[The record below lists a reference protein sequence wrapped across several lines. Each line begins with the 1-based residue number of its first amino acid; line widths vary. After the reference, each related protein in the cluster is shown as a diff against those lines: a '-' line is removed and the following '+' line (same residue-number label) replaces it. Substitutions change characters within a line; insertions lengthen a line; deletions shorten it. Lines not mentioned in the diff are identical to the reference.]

1 VAIEDVRRGRLAGRG
16 QARAAPMATPA
27 SLAPAHVGAAG
38 AAKRLLDLG
47 ATVALLALFA
57 LPMLAIGLAVRLTS
71 PGPILFRQLR
81 VGRGGRFFTSYKFRS
96 MYIDAEERMVEVA
109 HLNEAEGPIFKIRQ
123 DPRTTPFGRFLRRS
137 SLDELPQL
145 FNVLRGDM
153 SLVGPRP
160 GLMSEVLNYEPWQ
173 LERLTVKPGLTG
185 LWQVSGR
192 SELSFDDMVRLDL
205 EYIRRRSFP
214 LDVWLLLRTIPAVLS
229 ARGAY

>member
-1 VAIEDVRRGRLAGRG
+1 MAIEDVGRG
-16 QARAAPMATPA
+16 ARAAPMATPVPV
-27 SLAPAHVGAAG
+27 APAHVGLSG
-38 AAKRLLDLG
+38 VAKRTLDLS
-47 ATVALLALFA
+47 ATLALLALFA
-57 LPMLAIGLAVRLTS
+57 LPMLVMALTVKLAS
-71 PGPILFRQLR
+71 PGPVLFRQLR

-96 MYIDAEERMVEVA
+96 MYVDAEERMLEVA
-109 HLNEAEGPIFKIRQ
+109 HLNEVEGPIFKIRE
-123 DPRTTPFGRFLRRS
+123 DPRTTRFGRFLRRS

-145 FNVLRGDM
+145 FNVLRGEM

-160 GLMSEVLNYEPWQ
+160 GLMSEVLNYEAWQ

-205 EYIRRRSFP
+205 DYIQRRSFL
-214 LDVWLLLRTIPAVLS
+214 LDIWLLLRTVPAVIS